1 MFMRPAIWEGVRPH
15 RSTVLSGFYDYV
27 VAATATELSTIR
39 SLSQYRPFEGGGE
52 STLEAHEDIAL
63 AALAEAGG
71 SCETVGA
78 CKEAVETCFGI
89 RFEELTIAASLNRLV
104 KSGRVGH
111 DHGRLALS
119 DEERQ
124 RLDQVA
130 EQSREVAEEAF
141 HDWRAF
147 LEENWPLTSEELAQ
161 LQRDLGVFLATVLR
175 RHGAEATLL
184 LYPDSEN
191 AQRLYTEIEKAGF
204 NFLERVEP
212 ELTQIRDFA
221 LSQFIRR
228 PTDAQRAYLNQNLN
242 VAYFQTVLSIDPEG
256 AQLVAEVARGQRVY
270 LDTNFVYRLLGVQGP
285 RYVKPAEAILRVT
298 QAAGYECCVTPWTLD
313 EFRISLKR
321 SRDFVEKYPVPPDQ
335 YADLAANA
343 TSDENFV
350 TAYWRRVR
358 SGLKPGDFFDYY
370 AAVEQH
376 LADRSISVI
385 DEGCTAVQQ
394 QTEEINDEISLLE
407 NAAHGRYRHPATL
420 EHDVKHRL
428 LVRRLRGQGVKRF
441 SNAGYWFLTHDSV
454 LPRYDHISARGE
466 QTLAFCV
473 SAGVWFQIMEA
484 FRAKTNDPEQSLA
497 DMMASPYVRYR
508 RTLSAEAAATIVARV
523 HQYEAGTPELAAS
536 VLMDSAA
543 TEEIEAATS
552 DQERIEKIDSAI
564 LAAAKQAQEE
574 ARQSRE
580 LAARERVRAEA
591 AERAAKELLRET
603 EAVRRDEEERAKR
616 RQAEA
621 VRDEADRARRER
633 EEQDRRHAEELH
645 RKDDEI
651 AETRRERNKARR
663 RLFMGIAFVISVVA
677 FLLLDLAIGLS
688 TTWSI
693 LSAAVLL
700 FGLWLG
706 VDQVIRRRI
715 ESSD

>member
-1 MFMRPAIWEGVRPH
+1 
-15 RSTVLSGFYDYV
+15 
-27 VAATATELSTIR
+27 VAAAATQLSTIR

-71 SCETVGA
+71 SCETMGG
-78 CKEAVETCFGI
+78 CQEAIETCFGI
-89 RFEELTIAASLNRLV
+89 RFEELTIAATLSRLV
-104 KSGRVGH
+104 KSGRVDH
-111 DHGRLALS
+111 DDGRFSLS
-119 DEERQ
+119 DEERE
-124 RLDQVA
+124 RLDH
-130 EQSREVAEEAF
+130 VAEESRQIGEEALR
-141 HDWRAF
+141 DWRAF
-147 LEENWPLTSEELAQ
+147 LQENWPLTSDELAQ
-161 LQRDLGVFLATVLR
+161 LERDLGVFLATVLR

-184 LYPDSEN
+184 LYPDSED
-191 AQRLYTEIEKAGF
+191 AQRLYAEIEEAGF
-204 NFLERVEP
+204 DFLEQVEP
-212 ELTQIRDFA
+212 ELAQVRDFA

-228 PTDAQRAYLNQNLN
+228 PTDAQRAYLNLNLN

-321 SRDFVEKYPVPPDQ
+321 SRDFVEKYPIPPDQ

-343 TSDENFV
+343 TSDEDFV
-350 TAYWRRVR
+350 TAYWRKVR
-358 SGLKPGDFFDYY
+358 SGLKPGDFFDYF

-376 LADRSISVI
+376 LADRGISVI
-385 DEGCTAVQQ
+385 DDGCTAIEQ
-394 QTEEINDEISLLE
+394 QTEEINDEIAILE
-407 NAAHGRYRHPATL
+407 NAARRYRHPAL
-420 EHDVKHRL
+420 LAHDVKHRL
-428 LVRRLRGQGVKRF
+428 LVRRLRGQGLKRF
-441 SNAGYWFLTHDSV
+441 SNARYWFLTHDSV
-454 LPRYDHISARGE
+454 LPRYDHISAGGE
-466 QTLAFCV
+466 QGLAFCV

-497 DMMASPYVRYR
+497 DMLASPYVRYR
-508 RTLSAEAAATIVARV
+508 RILSAEAAATIVARV
-523 HQYEAGTPELAAS
+523 HQYEDGTPELAAS
-536 VLMDSAA
+536 VLMDSAT

-552 DQERIEKIDSAI
+552 DEERLERIDSAI
-564 LAAAKQAQEE
+564 LAAGKQAQEE

-580 LAARERVRAEA
+580 LAAQERERAET

-603 EAVRRDEEERAKR
+603 EAVRKDEEERAKQ
-616 RQAEA
+616 RQAAA

-633 EEQDRRHAEELH
+633 EEQERRHAEELR
-645 RKDDEI
+645 RKDEEI
-651 AETRRERNKARR
+651 AETRRQRNKARR
-663 RLFMGIAFVISVVA
+663 RVLIGFAFVISIVA
-677 FLLLDLAIGLS
+677 FLLLDLAVG
-688 TTWSI
+688 
-693 LSAAVLL
+693 LSAAWSIIVAGAVL

-715 ESSD
+715 ENSD

>member
-1 MFMRPAIWEGVRPH
+1 
-15 RSTVLSGFYDYV
+15 
-27 VAATATELSTIR
+27 VATTAAQLSTIR
-39 SLSQYRPFEGGGE
+39 ALSQYRPFEGGGE

-78 CKEAVETCFGI
+78 CQQAIETCFGI
-89 RFEELTIAASLNRLV
+89 RFEELTIGATLNRLI
-104 KSGRVGH
+104 KSSRVRHGIGRF
-111 DHGRLALS
+111 ALS
-119 DEERQ
+119 NEERE

-130 EQSREVAEEAF
+130 KESREIAEEALR
-141 HDWRAF
+141 DWRSF
-147 LEENWPLTSEELAQ
+147 LEENWPLTSSELAQ
-161 LQRDLGVFLATVLR
+161 LERDLGVFLARVLR

-184 LYPDSEN
+184 LYPDSDD
-191 AQRLYTEIEKAGF
+191 AQRLYAEIEEAGF
-204 NFLERVEP
+204 DFLERVES
-212 ELTQIRDFA
+212 ELAQIRDFA
-221 LSQFIRR
+221 LSQFVRR
-228 PTDAQRAYLNQNLN
+228 PTEAQRAYLNQNLN

-256 AQLVAEVARGQRVY
+256 AELVAEAARGQRVY

-298 QAAGYECCVTPWTLD
+298 QEAGYECCVTPWTLD
-313 EFRISLKR
+313 EFRTSLKR
-321 SRDFVEKYPVPPDQ
+321 SRDFVEKYPIPPDQ

-358 SGLKPGDFFDYY
+358 SGLKPGDFFNYY

-376 LADRSISVI
+376 LADRGISVI

-394 QTEEINDEISLLE
+394 LTEEINDEISLLE

-428 LVRRLRGQGVKRF
+428 LVKKLRGQGVKRF

-508 RTLSAEAAATIVARV
+508 RTLSAEAAASIVARV
-523 HQYEAGTPELAAS
+523 HQYEDGTPELAAS

-543 TEEIEAATS
+543 TDEIEAATT
-552 DQERIEKIDSAI
+552 DEERLEKIDSAI
-564 LAAAKQAQEE
+564 LAAAKHAQEE

-580 LAARERVRAEA
+580 LAAQERERAET
-591 AERAAKELLRET
+591 AEHAAKELLRET
-603 EAVRRDEEERAKR
+603 EAVRKDEAERAKQR
-616 RQAEA
+616 REEA

-633 EEQDRRHAEELH
+633 EEQERRHADEL
-645 RKDDEI
+645 RRRDDEI
-651 AETRRERNKARR
+651 AATRRERNRAKR
-663 RLFMGIAFVISVVA
+663 RLFMGTAFIISVVA
-677 FLLLDLAIGLS
+677 FLLLDLAVGLS
-688 TTWSI
+688 TAWSI
-693 LSAAVLL
+693 VVAAAVL

-706 VDQVIRRRI
+706 VDQLIRRRI

>member
-1 MFMRPAIWEGVRPH
+1 
-15 RSTVLSGFYDYV
+15 
-27 VAATATELSTIR
+27 VAARTAQLSTIR
-39 SLSQYRPFEGGGE
+39 SLSQYRPFESGGE
-52 STLEAHEDIAL
+52 STLDAHEDIAL

-78 CKEAVETCFGI
+78 CQEAIETCFGI
-89 RFEELTIAASLNRLV
+89 RFEELTIAATLNRLV
-104 KSGRVGH
+104 KSGRVRH
-111 DHGRLALS
+111 ENGRFSLS
-119 DEERQ
+119 YEERE

-130 EQSREVAEEAF
+130 EESRQVGEEALR
-141 HDWRAF
+141 DWRAF
-147 LEENWPLTSEELAQ
+147 LEENWPLTSDELTQ
-161 LQRDLGVFLATVLR
+161 LERDLGVFLATVLR

-184 LYPDSEN
+184 LYPDSED
-191 AQRLYTEIEKAGF
+191 AQRLYAEIEEAGF
-204 NFLERVEP
+204 DFLERVEP
-212 ELTQIRDFA
+212 ELAQVRDFA
-221 LSQFIRR
+221 LSQFVRR

-313 EFRISLKR
+313 EFRTSLKR
-321 SRDFVEKYPVPPDQ
+321 SRDFLEKYPIPPDQ

-343 TSDENFV
+343 TSDEDFV

-376 LADRSISVI
+376 LEDRGISVI
-385 DEGCTAVQQ
+385 DEGCTAVEQ
-394 QTEEINDEISLLE
+394 QTDEINDEISILE
-407 NAAHGRYRHPATL
+407 NAARRYRHPATL
-420 EHDVKHRL
+420 AHDVKHRL

-441 SNAGYWFLTHDSV
+441 SNAGFWFLTHDSV
-454 LPRYDHISARGE
+454 LPRYDHISAREE
-466 QTLAFCV
+466 QSLAFCV

-523 HQYEAGTPELAAS
+523 HQYEDGTPELAAS
-536 VLMDSAA
+536 VLMDSAT

-552 DQERIEKIDSAI
+552 DEERLEKIDSAI

-580 LAARERVRAEA
+580 LAAQERERAEN

-603 EAVRRDEEERAKR
+603 EAVRKDEEERAKQ
-616 RQAEA
+616 RQAAA
-621 VRDEADRARRER
+621 VRDEADRAKRER
-633 EEQDRRHAEELH
+633 EEQERRHAEELR
-645 RKDDEI
+645 RKDEEI

-663 RLFMGIAFVISVVA
+663 RVFIGIAFVISVVA
-677 FLLLDLAIGLS
+677 FLLLDLAVGLS

-693 LSAAVLL
+693 LSAAGVL

-715 ESSD
+715 ESGD